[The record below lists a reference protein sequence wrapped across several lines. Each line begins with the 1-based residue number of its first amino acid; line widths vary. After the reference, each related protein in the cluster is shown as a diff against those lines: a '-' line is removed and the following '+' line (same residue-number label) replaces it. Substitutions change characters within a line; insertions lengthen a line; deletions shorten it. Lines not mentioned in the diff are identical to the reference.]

1 MLRRLYDWTMDLA
14 AKRGAMRALFTVSFI
29 ESSVFPIP
37 PDILL
42 VPMVLANREKA
53 WRIAGVCTIGSV
65 LGGIAGY
72 YIGLAL
78 YDVFLP
84 VLELVHIT
92 EAKMEAFS
100 KKFNEWGF
108 WWVAMAGVTPF
119 PYKVIT
125 IASGLNRLDFLTFV
139 LASVSSRGMRFYLEA
154 FLLWRYGEK
163 MREFIEKYLG
173 WVVTIGFI
181 AVFLI
186 FVAIKYLL

>member
-1 MLRRLYDWTMDLA
+1 MLRRLYDWTMDFA

-100 KKFNEWGF
+100 QKFNEWGF

-139 LASVSSRGMRFYLEA
+139 LASISSRGMRFYLEA

-163 MREFIEKYLG
+163 MREFIERYLG
-173 WVVTIGFI
+173 WVVTVGFI
-181 AVFLI
+181 LVFLL
-186 FVAIKYLL
+186 FVAVKYLL

>member
-1 MLRRLYDWTMDLA
+1 MLRRLYDWTMDFAERKNAMWVLA
-14 AKRGAMRALFTVSFI
+14 AVSFV

-37 PDILL
+37 PDTLI
-42 VPMVLANREKA
+42 VPMILANREKA
-53 WRIAGVCTIGSV
+53 WKIAGVATAGSV
-65 LGGIAGY
+65 LGGMAGY

-100 KKFNEWGF
+100 QKFNEWGF
-108 WWVAMAGVTPF
+108 WWVAMAGMTPF

-125 IASGLNRLDFLTFV
+125 IASGLNKLDFLTFV
-139 LASVSSRGMRFYLEA
+139 LASISSRGIRFYLEA

-163 MREFIEKYLG
+163 MREYIEKYLG
-173 WVVTIGFI
+173 WVVTIGF
-181 AVFLI
+181 ALVFLI
-186 FVAIKYLL
+186 FIAMKYLF

>member
-100 KKFNEWGF
+100 QKFNAWGF

-125 IASGLNRLDFLTFV
+125 IASGLNKLDFLTFV

-173 WVVTIGFI
+173 WVVTIGFVL
-181 AVFLI
+181 VFLI